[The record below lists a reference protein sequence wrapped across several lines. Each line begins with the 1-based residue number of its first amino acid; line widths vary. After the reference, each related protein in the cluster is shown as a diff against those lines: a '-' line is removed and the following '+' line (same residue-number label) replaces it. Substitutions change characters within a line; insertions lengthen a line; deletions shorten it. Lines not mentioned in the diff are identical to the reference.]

1 MIVACIFSCLLLYV
15 DDVLLINKDIE
26 KINESKNLSPAKKI
40 LRTEIKKKGLRR
52 KLFLSQRD
60 CTMTILETFGMRDC
74 KVVQTPMEA
83 PLKPAVHHLQLASTR

>member
-40 LRTEIKKKGLRR
+40 LRTEIR
-52 KLFLSQRD
+52 
-60 CTMTILETFGMRDC
+60 T
-74 KVVQTPMEA
+74 
-83 PLKPAVHHLQLASTR
+83 